1 MVYYS
6 ILLGK
11 AWKLQFFTTGN
22 FGFFLRNIFERTDLL
37 YTTIWSQ
44 MESRIAVIFLGLL
57 LHFVD
62 SIRRWQR
69 TLALSHFAYR
79 PNLIANCWS
88 NLLSSTSD
96 AYVSVNNTSVRYD
109 LRVIFIIY
117 LFENLILLA
126 LWYFLL
132 MLFFTIVILKVF
144 HC

>member
-44 MESRIAVIFLGLL
+44 MESRIAVIFWGYCCILL
-57 LHFVD
+57 TVSD
-62 SIRRWQR
+62 EWR
-69 TLALSHFAYR
+69 LALSHFAYR

-126 LWYFLL
+126 LWYFLF